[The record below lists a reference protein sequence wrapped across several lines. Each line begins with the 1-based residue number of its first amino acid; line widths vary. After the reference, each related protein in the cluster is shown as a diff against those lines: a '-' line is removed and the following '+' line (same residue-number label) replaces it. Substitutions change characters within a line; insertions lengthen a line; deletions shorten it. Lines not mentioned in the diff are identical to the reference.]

1 MWGGTKGNKT
11 RTASSQ
17 EEERTIK
24 KRKRK
29 KKDSM
34 TDGKMWCH
42 LDQHTII
49 QKVHIHFPRA
59 HTPTGLLYDKYTH
72 TCPFLSSQLRENNS
86 RQENNSYINILNL
99 QGGLSVCPNL
109 PLIKLM
115 SQNYCSHPP
124 FLFIYSIYPT

>member
-1 MWGGTKGNKT
+1 MFHVGRDIKGTK
-11 RTASSQ
+11 Q
-17 EEERTIK
+17 EQLHH
-24 KRKRK
+24 RKRSTQFK
-29 KKDSM
+29 KKKSI
-34 TDGKMWCH
+34 TDGKTCGVIWINTQSFKRSIFIFH
-42 LDQHTII
+42 VHTHPQVYCMINI
-49 QKVHIHFPRA
+49 
-59 HTPTGLLYDKYTH
+59 H

>member
-1 MWGGTKGNKT
+1 
-11 RTASSQ
+11 
-17 EEERTIK
+17 
-24 KRKRK
+24 
-29 KKDSM
+29 M
-34 TDGKMWCH
+34 TDGINMWCH

-109 PLIKLM
+109 PMIPV
-115 SQNYCSHPP
+115 QG
-124 FLFIYSIYPT
+124 